1 MSNKNKR
8 KICIFIALSLIL
20 LISIFVVL
28 EASLARGSG
37 VPIKLALTAE
47 SSNIDVGET
56 TFITITL
63 EDENGEPITTEVDVI
78 VNISTNLGSAP
89 SSIVIASGTRSS
101 SAKFL
106 SQEPGIAVISA
117 KSKGL
122 LSDSI
127 SIAIMSSTLTP
138 QPTPATPTSTPVPE
152 EPGFGAVFAI
162 AGALAAALL
171 MLEGRR
177 DKH

>member
-8 KICIFIALSLIL
+8 KICVFIAFSLIL

-28 EASLARGSG
+28 EAPLARGSG

-56 TFITITL
+56 TFIAITL
-63 EDENGEPITTEVDVI
+63 EDENGEPITTEVDAI

-89 SSIVIASGTRSS
+89 SSIVIASGTRSA

-127 SIAIMSSTLTP
+127 SIAIMSSTTTP
-138 QPTPATPTSTPVPE
+138 QVTPAAPTPE

-171 MLEGRR
+171 MLVGRR
-177 DKH
+177 DKR